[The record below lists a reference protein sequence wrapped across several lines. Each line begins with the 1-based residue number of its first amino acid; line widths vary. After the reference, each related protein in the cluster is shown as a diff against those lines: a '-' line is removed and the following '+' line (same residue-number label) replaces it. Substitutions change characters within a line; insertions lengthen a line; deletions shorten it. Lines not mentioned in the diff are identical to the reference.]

1 VKRPASNFTAG
12 PGASGFTLLEV
23 LVALVIIGLGM
34 MAVFDQLNQMISTAT
49 RLQDKTFA
57 SWIAVDRITELHVNG
72 QYPRVGDQSDEIEMA
87 GADWTYTI
95 KVSQIPNMDM
105 RRVDVTV
112 SYLDTPNDIL
122 AEVSGF
128 VTPPQEATAG
138 VSAGGSQT
146 PSGGVGAS
154 AGGSNQSPV
163 GGVGASA
170 GTGFGAGF
178 TPLDPNAV
186 YTSGDSQ

>member
-1 VKRPASNFTAG
+1 VKRPALNFTAG

-57 SWIAVDRITELHVNG
+57 SWIAVDRITELQING

-95 KVSQIPNMDM
+95 KVSQIPNMEM

-112 SYLDTPNDIL
+112 SYLDTPKDIL

-128 VTPPQEATAG
+128 VTPPQEAAAGVAEAGSDQTAG
-138 VSAGGSQT
+138 GGAGA
-146 PSGGVGAS
+146 P
-154 AGGSNQSPV
+154 
-163 GGVGASA
+163 A